1 MKLLNKLLLLS
12 FIFICGCGNRLTP
25 NKKELVAEWDTV
37 KVIENPN
44 KGWYHHMLDNG
55 VHRYLLDSDSTIN
68 AFPGMDHLYLRLCWA
83 FLEPEEGK
91 YNWSY
96 IDDIVNKYVPM
107 GYKISFRISCKETG
121 PAPTSVPYE
130 VDCIRYATPI
140 WVKKAGAK
148 GVDRPEYGTSSWTP
162 DWDDSIFLSKLN
174 NFHKAFADKYD
185 GKEWVRY
192 IDIGSIGDWGEGHTY
207 SSTRTPVTY
216 DEIMTHINL
225 YLKHYKK
232 TQLIV
237 TDDLLANSIN
247 EAKEQQLLDYVFD
260 NGISLRDD
268 SPMVEGYMKNDL
280 ETWTV
285 RYPEMFSKIY
295 KYRPTIFELE
305 HYGKVKSNNYWIG
318 KDGSQII
325 PDMNV
330 SGAEVFI
337 NAVKLIHPTYIGYHG
352 YMKEWL
358 EDNPVLTG
366 KLLNLCG
373 YWYFPVS
380 ISTNLYKDGVLEFEI
395 SWINKGVAP
404 AYKSYQLIGRLIDHI
419 DGTEITSFDIDDSG
433 NMKWMPGVKIVE
445 KYAVPIGHISSG
457 KYDLML
463 GMYDRETNRIVDF
476 GLNNSLKHDGLYYF
490 TTIEIND

>member
-1 MKLLNKLLLLS
+1 MRLLDKLLLFSLV
-12 FIFICGCGNRLTP
+12 FTWGCSNNRLVPSKT
-25 NKKELVAEWDTV
+25 ELVAEWDTV
-37 KVIENPN
+37 KVIENPD

-55 VHRYLLDSDSTIN
+55 IHKYLLDSDSTIN
-68 AFPGMDHLYLRLCWA
+68 VFPGMDHLYLRLCWA

-121 PAPTSVPYE
+121 PAQMSVPYE
-130 VDCIRYATPI
+130 VDGIRYATPI

-148 GVDRPEYGTSSWTP
+148 GIDRPKYGTPSWTP
-162 DWDDSIFLSKLN
+162 SWIDPIFLSKLD
-174 NFHKAFADKYD
+174 NFHKAFAEKYD

-207 SSTRTPVTY
+207 SCTREPVAV

-237 TDDLLANSIN
+237 TDDLLANSID
-247 EAKEQQLLDYVFD
+247 EGREQELLDYVLN

-268 SPMVEGYMKNDL
+268 SPMVDGYMKNDL
-280 ETWTV
+280 KTWTV
-285 RYPEMFSKIY
+285 RHPYMFSQVY
-295 KYRPTIFELE
+295 KKKPTVFELE
-305 HYGKVKSNNYWIG
+305 HYGKVKANNYWIG
-318 KDGSQII
+318 KNGRHII
-325 PDMNV
+325 PGMHV
-330 SGAEVFI
+330 TGAEVFI

-358 EDNPVLTG
+358 EDNPELTG
-366 KLLNLCG
+366 QLLNLCG

-380 ISTNLYKDGVLEFEI
+380 LSVRSYKDGIFEFGI
-395 SWINKGVAP
+395 NWLNKGVAP
-404 AYKSYQLIGRLIDHI
+404 AYNQYKLICALINNENGDSYSF
-419 DGTEITSFDIDDSG
+419 EINDSG
-433 NMKWMPGVKIVE
+433 NKNWIPDIIASENYSAYIGDIMPG
-445 KYAVPIGHISSG
+445 KYNLMIGLFDNVSHCF
-457 KYDLML
+457 
-463 GMYDRETNRIVDF
+463 VDI
-476 GLNNSLKHDGLYYF
+476 GLNDSLKENGLYKF
-490 TTIEIND
+490 HSITIY